1 MLFRSNQLYPQQ
13 MDRNWILNGELGSN
27 AYFGGV
33 LNFMQFVRHHQPD
46 SEVPELGGGVAD
58 VEALLRVQPIEEWW
72 RGAPVMARGGGAR
85 VSVSSGFRGAESEG
99 ERGESEGA
107 VRGAREGGEG
117 SDRGELA
124 RSLQRAEEDDRAHFS
139 NRPLAKSF
147 SFLSSPFP
155 FYFCFSFVSFQ

>member
-1 MLFRSNQLYPQQ
+1 
-13 MDRNWILNGELGSN
+13 
-27 AYFGGV
+27 
-33 LNFMQFVRHHQPD
+33 
-46 SEVPELGGGVAD
+46 
-58 VEALLRVQPIEEWW
+58 
-72 RGAPVMARGGGAR
+72 MARGGGAR

-107 VRGAREGGEG
+107 VRGARPRPYPLEAVKGGEG

-147 SFLSSPFP
+147 SFLSSPFS

>member
-1 MLFRSNQLYPQQ
+1 
-13 MDRNWILNGELGSN
+13 
-27 AYFGGV
+27 
-33 LNFMQFVRHHQPD
+33 
-46 SEVPELGGGVAD
+46 
-58 VEALLRVQPIEEWW
+58 
-72 RGAPVMARGGGAR
+72 MARGGGAR

-107 VRGAREGGEG
+107 VRGARPRPYPLEAVKGGEG

-139 NRPLAKSF
+139 NRPLANSF